1 MRTPASVNQK
11 RFSDFGELLSDRKQF
26 NRLVAVLERMGFYT
40 DEAGMIFPFVELL
53 NLVLFTPRI
62 NKYPS
67 EKSIRIF

>member
-62 NKYPS
+62 NKYPPG
-67 EKSIRIF
+67 KSIRIF